1 MRKLLMVVDS
11 TPECMN
17 ALRFAAQRAA
27 HTNAGIVMLYVIEPD
42 DFQHWVAVQ
51 NVMSAER
58 RTEAETYL
66 AGLASKVHEYSG
78 VTPEL
83 VIREGKPTE
92 QVLAQI
98 EEDQDIRILVL
109 GASTQD
115 AGPGPLIADL
125 ITKRVSKLRTP
136 IVVVPG
142 NLTDEEIDAAS

>member
-17 ALRFAAQRAA
+17 ALRFAALRAA
-27 HTNAGIVMLYVIEPD
+27 HTDAGIVMLYVIEPD
-42 DFQHWVAVQ
+42 EFQHWVAVQ

-58 RTEAETYL
+58 RNEAEAHL
-66 AGLASKVHEYSG
+66 ADLASKVHEYSG

-98 EEDQDIRILVL
+98 EEDQDVRILVL
-109 GASTQD
+109 GSSIKDT
-115 AGPGPLIADL
+115 GPGPLIADL
-125 ITKRVSKLRTP
+125 VTKRVSKLRIP
-136 IVVVPG
+136 VVVVPG
-142 NLTDEEIDAAS
+142 SLTDEEIDASA